1 MAQIKSY
8 KEKLIERKIDSIIS
22 GEENAE
28 LNMLL
33 KMAYLGNYDD
43 NIIENIKKKK
53 EQDLELLLKEFQLT
67 NLEETVNCKAE
78 LIIKS
83 SDMIENGKDRIQ
95 GSDNQGQQDNSSKYS
110 DHICYTA

>member
-1 MAQIKSY
+1 MYQIKSY
-8 KEKLIERKIDSIIS
+8 KEMQIEKKIDNIIS

-43 NIIENIKKKK
+43 SIIENIKKKK

-67 NLEETVNCKAE
+67 NVEETVNCKTE

-83 SDMIENGKDRIQ
+83 SDMIEDGKDRIQ
-95 GSDNQGQQDNSSKYS
+95 GSDNQGQQDNSFKHS
-110 DHICYTA
+110 DHICYSA